1 MTIRSCSQRVVPVCA
16 LMLCLWQHPA
26 PAAEAIDDHA
36 AGIGGTMG
44 HRAASIDHDDSYV
57 YRLPYADDIAFP
69 VLQSYGSPLTH
80 VGSERFTVDF
90 AMPVGTPVHAARE
103 GEVIAIE
110 SRQDRACFQ
119 SGCGRYANR
128 VAIRHDD
135 GTIGRYFHLA
145 QASVRVNVGDR
156 VRRGQVIAS
165 SGNTGYSNAPHLHFG
180 VYAELDRG
188 ELQSID
194 VRFNTSS
201 GVVRRLRPGGLYKN
215 AAENPVEAAH
225 VVRQ

>member
-1 MTIRSCSQRVVPVCA
+1 MTIRSCSQRVAPVCA
-16 LMLCLWQHPA
+16 LVLCLWQHPA
-26 PAAEAIDDHA
+26 SAAEALDDHVPGIDAGLSHRVA
-36 AGIGGTMG
+36 A
-44 HRAASIDHDDSYV
+44 IDHDDSYV

-110 SRQDRACFQ
+110 ARQDRACFQ

-135 GTIGRYFHLA
+135 GTIGWYFHLSKA
-145 QASVRVNVGDR
+145 GVQVALGDR
-156 VRRGQVIAS
+156 VERGQVIAL
-165 SGNTGYSNAPHLHFG
+165 SGNTGYSNVPHLHFG

-194 VRFNTSS
+194 VRFDTSS

-215 AAENPVEAAH
+215 AVETARVA
-225 VVRQ
+225 RE